1 MHAKRAESR
10 SLRRAGGFTLIEI
23 MAVVVI
29 MGMLMSLVGVAVVGQ
44 MNKARV
50 TTTRAQISQVENA
63 LELYRMDNSR
73 YPTTSQG
80 LDALVN
86 KPTGTPEPRNYPP
99 GGYLR
104 RRDTLL
110 DAWQAP
116 FQYLSPGTHNPH
128 GFDLW
133 SLGAD
138 GVAGGEDLDAD
149 IGNWDEDSPGNQ

>member
-1 MHAKRAESR
+1 MHTARAQTPNG
-10 SLRRAGGFTLIEI
+10 RRAAGFTLIEI

-44 MNKARV
+44 MNRARV
-50 TTTRAQISQVENA
+50 TTTRAQISQIENA

-73 YPTTSQG
+73 YPSTSQG
-80 LDALVN
+80 LDALIN

-104 RRDTLL
+104 RRDTLV
-110 DAWQAP
+110 DAWGSP
-116 FQYLSPGTHNPH
+116 FQYANPGTHNPH
-128 GFDLW
+128 TFDLW

-138 GVAGGEDLDAD
+138 GTAGGDDLDTD
-149 IGNWDEDSPGNQ
+149 IGNWDEDGRAE